1 MRRFPKT
8 GIGPVSPSFP
18 GRTIPLGLGAW
29 ENHSIPAEALG
40 EQWPGLR
47 SVCPP
52 PAGPRHVLETV
63 EMQEAE
69 TPCWALGFPAVPGG
83 VPLDSVA
90 GRDQE
95 EGLVQYC

>member
-8 GIGPVSPSFP
+8 GMGPALPSFP
-18 GRTIPLGLGAW
+18 GQTIPLGLEAW
-29 ENHSIPAEALG
+29 ENHSILAENLG
-40 EQWPGLR
+40 EQQPGLR

-69 TPCWALGFPAVPGG
+69 TPCWALGLPAVSRG

-90 GRDQE
+90 GRGQE
-95 EGLVQYC
+95 RD